1 MAKIHRNLDKM
12 QPKKITIIPHGRLK
26 KIAQP
31 MTARVHDVVQA
42 VTAFARAYPPV
53 EVALRQGRFEIRL
66 DGIDGKSLHAEALV
80 MPVKGNEIHIIPVAS
95 GAGSG
100 RGKAVLGLTLL
111 GLSFVPGASLGP
123 SFGAV
128 GQTFGTAAAAS
139 FEQFGS
145 QLLGRAGS
153 LLLLSGLAEMVAPQ
167 TAAAAG
173 NLPSTTLST
182 PETSGQ
188 GAAVPLVYGEVR
200 VSRPVIISSGIV
212 INTTTANDASPQ

>member
-1 MAKIHRNLDKM
+1 MAKIHRNLDKI

-26 KIAQP
+26 KIAKP

-53 EVALRQGRFEIRL
+53 EIALRQGRFDIRL
-66 DGIDGKSLHAEALV
+66 GSIAGKSISAEDLV
-80 MPVKGNEIHIIPVAS
+80 MPVKGDEIHIIPTAA
-95 GAGSG
+95 GAANG

-128 GQTFGTAAAAS
+128 GQSFGTAAAAS

-153 LLLLSGLAEMVAPQ
+153 LLLLSGLAEMVSPQ
-167 TAAAAG
+167 TSAPAG
-173 NLPSTTLST
+173 NLPSASLSA
-182 PETSGQ
+182 PATSGQ

-200 VSRPVIISSGIV
+200 ISRPVVISSGITV
-212 INTTTANDASPQ
+212 DTATAIA